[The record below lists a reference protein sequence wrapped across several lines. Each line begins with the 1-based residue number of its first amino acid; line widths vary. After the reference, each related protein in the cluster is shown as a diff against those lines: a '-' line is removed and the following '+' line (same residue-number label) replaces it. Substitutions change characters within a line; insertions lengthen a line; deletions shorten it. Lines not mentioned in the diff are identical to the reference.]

1 METVK
6 WEEVFEALPDE
17 ITDDGDR
24 KRKEMWA
31 IMDLDDSLSLSMYEL
46 EKGIA
51 VFTRS
56 EDWFDCYPA
65 VQTAFKF
72 TKGLDIL
79 DDGDAEN
86 EAKELEDTCDVSD
99 IPLFYSE
106 FQEFLKNL
114 KQYYIY
120 CKVGLQLYVD
130 VYC

>member
-6 WEEVFEALPDE
+6 WEEVFEALPDD
-17 ITDDGDR
+17 ITEDGDR
-24 KRKEMWA
+24 KRKEMWT

-56 EDWFDCYPA
+56 EEWFDCFPA
-65 VQTAFKF
+65 VQTAFKH
-72 TKGLDIL
+72 TKGLDIS
-79 DDGDAEN
+79 DEGDEKVKDN
-86 EAKELEDTCDVSD
+86 ELEGTCGKAD

-106 FQEFLKNL
+106 FQDFLRNL

-120 CKVGLQLYVD
+120 CQVV
-130 VYC
+130 

>member
-6 WEEVFEALPDE
+6 WEEVFEALPDD
-17 ITDDGDR
+17 ITEDGDR

-56 EDWFDCYPA
+56 EEWFDCYPA
-65 VQTAFKF
+65 VQTAFKH
-72 TKGLDIL
+72 TKGLDISDEG
-79 DDGDAEN
+79 DDEDKD
-86 EAKELEDTCDVSD
+86 KELEDTCEETD

-106 FQEFLKNL
+106 FQDFLRNL

-120 CKVGLQLYVD
+120 CQVV
-130 VYC
+130 

>member
-17 ITDDGDR
+17 ITEDGDR

-56 EDWFDCYPA
+56 EEWFDCYPA
-65 VQTAFKF
+65 VQTAFKH
-72 TKGLDIL
+72 TKGLDISDEG
-79 DDGDAEN
+79 DDEDKD
-86 EAKELEDTCDVSD
+86 KELEDTCEEAD

-106 FQEFLKNL
+106 FQDFLRNL

-120 CKVGLQLYVD
+120 CQVV
-130 VYC
+130 

>member
-6 WEEVFEALPDE
+6 WEEVFEALTDE
-17 ITDDGDR
+17 ITEDGDR

-56 EDWFDCYPA
+56 EEWFDCYPA
-65 VQTAFKF
+65 VQTAFKH
-72 TKGLDIL
+72 TKGLDIS
-79 DDGDAEN
+79 DEGDN
-86 EAKELEDTCDVSD
+86 EDKDKELEDTCKEAD

-106 FQEFLKNL
+106 FQEFLRNL

-120 CKVGLQLYVD
+120 CQVV
-130 VYC
+130 